1 MDRNVSG
8 EGIQVQT
15 GQKVAARKIPKL
27 IPSTYLEFSALDH
40 CENFLTKKKRERE
53 RERENEA
60 LERRCVCCFIS
71 DISASKKISTLIPL
85 VYSPFHA
92 DASFICTVLSL
103 FGLAVTVQWN
113 MTEG

>member
-27 IPSTYLEFSALDH
+27 SPSTYLEFSALEY
-40 CENFLTKKKRERE
+40 CENFLAKKKKRE

-60 LERRCVCCFIS
+60 LERRCACCFIS
-71 DISASKKISTLIPL
+71 DVSASKQIPTLIPL
-85 VYSPFHA
+85 VYSPFRA

>member
-27 IPSTYLEFSALDH
+27 SPSTYLEFSALDH

-53 RERENEA
+53 NEA
-60 LERRCVCCFIS
+60 LERRCVCCFIQTS
-71 DISASKKISTLIPL
+71 VRQRKSRPL
-85 VYSPFHA
+85 SPLFTPRFVQMRHLFA
-92 DASFICTVLSL
+92 LSCPCL
-103 FGLAVTVQWN
+103 GLLSQFNGT
-113 MTEG
+113 

>member
-27 IPSTYLEFSALDH
+27 SPSTYLEFSALDH

-71 DISASKKISTLIPL
+71 DVSASKKIPTLIPL
-85 VYSPFHA
+85 VYSPFRA
-92 DASFICTVLSL
+92 DVSFICTVLSL
-103 FGLAVTVQWN
+103 QFSGT
-113 MTEG
+113 

>member
-27 IPSTYLEFSALDH
+27 SPSTYLEFSALDH
-40 CENFLTKKKRERE
+40 CENFLTKKKE

-71 DISASKKISTLIPL
+71 DISASKKIPTLIPL
-85 VYSPFHA
+85 VYSPFRA

>member
-27 IPSTYLEFSALDH
+27 SPSTYLEFSALDH

-53 RERENEA
+53 RERM
-60 LERRCVCCFIS
+60 R
-71 DISASKKISTLIPL
+71 P
-85 VYSPFHA
+85 
-92 DASFICTVLSL
+92 
-103 FGLAVTVQWN
+103 
-113 MTEG
+113 

>member
-27 IPSTYLEFSALDH
+27 SPSTYLEFSALDH

-53 RERENEA
+53 NDA

-71 DISASKKISTLIPL
+71 DISASKKIPTLIPL
-85 VYSPFHA
+85 VYSPFRA
-92 DASFICTVLSL
+92 DASSICTVLSL

-113 MTEG
+113 MMEG